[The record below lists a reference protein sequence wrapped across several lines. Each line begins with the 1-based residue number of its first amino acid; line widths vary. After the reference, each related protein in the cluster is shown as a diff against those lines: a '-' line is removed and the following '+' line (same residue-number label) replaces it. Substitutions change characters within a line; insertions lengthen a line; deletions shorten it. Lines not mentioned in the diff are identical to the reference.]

1 MSMVDT
7 LKKISKTAGEAG
19 APMQIMF
26 GTVTSE
32 SPLAVLVEN
41 RLPISGEMLIVPKHL
56 RAGYLDTH
64 KHRLVAAEDE
74 EPETGDVKEPEEG
87 GTTSV
92 EAHTHT
98 LGDDYWTNNEG
109 NTLKDREY
117 YYGLKAGEAVILLR
131 DAGGQRF
138 LIVGRL

>member
-1 MSMVDT
+1 MGMVET
-7 LKKISKTAGEAG
+7 LKQISKTTGEAG

-32 SPLAVLVEN
+32 NPLAVLVEN
-41 RLPISGEMLIVPKHL
+41 RLQISGEMLIVPKHL

-64 KHRLVAAEDE
+64 KHRITAGDLVEEWTDE
-74 EPETGDVKEPEEG
+74 EE
-87 GTTSV
+87 
-92 EAHTHT
+92 
-98 LGDDYWTNNEG
+98 
-109 NTLKDREY
+109 NTEY